1 VSAKDPEK
9 ELLAQL
15 RRYDPAVVDLALGL
29 RSVVLDAA
37 PSANETVYDAGYTV
51 SDVFSFTERWQDS
64 FCMVTTYSKH
74 VNLMFTHGAK
84 LADPRRRL
92 RGKGKQFRH
101 LQVKSREDLDSEV
114 LRHFLDAAI
123 AQAQTELKRS
133 GD

>member
-1 VSAKDPEK
+1 MSAKSPEK
-9 ELLAQL
+9 ELLALL
-15 RRYDPAVVDLALGL
+15 RRYDRAVVDLALAL

-51 SDVFSFTERWQDS
+51 SDVFSFTDRWQDS

-84 LADPRRRL
+84 LADPGRRL

-101 LQVKSREDLDSEV
+101 LQLKTRADLDSGD

-123 AQAQTELKRS
+123 AKAHTHLAGAGE
-133 GD
+133 